1 MIMLPAPPRPCTH
14 TLSDAFLAALKR
26 ALIEIASSAD
36 KVRYMEG
43 PLRAEFRD
51 DPEMLAFARKNIF
64 VIAKLLCERHTTI
77 WINRSL
83 SHGLE
88 IYVDE

>member
-1 MIMLPAPPRPCTH
+1 MIMLPAPPRPYTH
-14 TLSDAFLAALKR
+14 TLSDAFMAMVKR
-26 ALIEIASSAD
+26 ALLEIASSAD
-36 KVRYMEG
+36 KVRFLEE
-43 PLRAEFRD
+43 PLKAEFPD
-51 DPEMLAFARKNIF
+51 DPEMRAFAKKNIF
-64 VIAKLLCERHTTI
+64 VIAKLLCEGHTTI